1 MDLNLQEN
9 DAAAKRGP
17 VYSASMDPRTE
28 INALL
33 EDGAPG
39 LFRALSPL
47 GRRVY
52 FPPDVPAQS
61 AEARGKEIN
70 GTIGQ
75 ITDGRGGAVPLPS
88 LAAALAG
95 LSAEDL
101 SRALLYSPIEGI
113 PEVRQRWRDWQ
124 RRGVAAEIPSSL
136 PLVTA
141 GLTHSLSVLADLFG
155 GEGRPVAIPRPF
167 WGNYRQTF
175 ATRTGAEVRTA
186 AGYVDAGT
194 AGSRYNTRAIAEA
207 LDGVPDGEPAVAL
220 LNLPSNPGGYSLTVE
235 ERKEVRES
243 LAGVAERRPL
253 VVICDDAYAGLVF
266 EPEIPRESL
275 FWELAGAH
283 PNLIPVKVDGGTKE
297 FSFFGGRIGFLTF
310 ACAPES
316 GVARALESKVKTLVR
331 STIGSPVAA
340 SQVVLL
346 QALRKEGI
354 AAEVEAVRAL
364 LEERYRALK
373 QALAAADPELLSALP
388 FNSGCFA
395 LVEIPEALGLT
406 SEQVRRHLLEH
417 HGTGLVSLEPRYLRI
432 AHCSVDAAALPELVR
447 RLERAVRELA

>member
-1 MDLNLQEN
+1 
-9 DAAAKRGP
+9 
-17 VYSASMDPRTE
+17 MDPRTE

-33 EDGAPG
+33 EHGAPE

-47 GRRVY
+47 GQRVY

-61 AEARGKEIN
+61 AEARGKGIN

-75 ITDGRGGAVPLPS
+75 ITDGRGGAVPLPG
-88 LAAALAG
+88 LAAAFSG
-95 LSAEDL
+95 LSPEDL

-113 PEVRQRWRDWQ
+113 PEVRQRWRAWQ
-124 RRGVAAEIPSSL
+124 RRGVSAEIPSSL

-175 ATRTGAEVRTA
+175 AVRTGADVRTA
-186 AGYVDAGT
+186 PGSVDG
-194 AGSRYNTRAIAEA
+194 RYNTRAIAEA

-235 ERKEVRES
+235 ERREVRAS
-243 LAGVAERRPL
+243 LLAVAERRPL

-266 EPEIPRESL
+266 EPDIPRESL
-275 FWELAGAH
+275 FWELIGAH
-283 PNLIPVKVDGGTKE
+283 PNLVPVKVDGATKE
-297 FSFFGGRIGFLTF
+297 FSFFGGRVGFVTF
-310 ACAPES
+310 ACDPDS

-331 STIGSPVAA
+331 SVIGSPVAS

-354 AAEVEAVRAL
+354 EAEVEEIRQL

-373 QALAAADPELLSALP
+373 GALAAVDPELLTVLP

-395 LVEIPEALGLT
+395 LVELPEKLGLT
-406 SEQVRRHLLEH
+406 AEQVRGHLLEH
-417 HGTGLVSLEPRYLRI
+417 HDTGLISIEPRYLRI
-432 AHCSVDAAALPELVR
+432 AHCSVDAAALPELAR
-447 RLERAVRELA
+447 RLEQGVRELATSATSHSPRRP

>member
-1 MDLNLQEN
+1 
-9 DAAAKRGP
+9 
-17 VYSASMDPRTE
+17 MDPRTE
-28 INALL
+28 INSLL
-33 EDGAPG
+33 EHGAPE

-47 GRRVY
+47 GQRVY
-52 FPPDVPAQS
+52 MPPDVPAQS

-75 ITDGRGGAVPLPS
+75 ITDGRGGAVPLPA
-88 LAAALAG
+88 LAGALAG
-95 LSAEDL
+95 LSSEDL

-113 PEVRQRWRDWQ
+113 PEVRQRWRAWQ
-124 RRGVAAEIPSSL
+124 RRGVAEEIPSSL

-155 GEGRPVAIPRPF
+155 GEGRAVAIPRPF

-186 AGYVDAGT
+186 AAYVDG
-194 AGSRYNTRAIAEA
+194 RYNTRATAEA
-207 LDGVPDGEPAVAL
+207 LGGVPDGEPAVAL
-220 LNLPSNPGGYSLTVE
+220 LNLPSNPGGYSLTVD
-235 ERKEVRES
+235 ERKEVRAS
-243 LAGVAERRPL
+243 LTGIAERRPL
-253 VVICDDAYAGLVF
+253 VVICDDAYAGLVY

-275 FWELAGAH
+275 FWELIGAH

-297 FSFFGGRIGFLTF
+297 FSFFGGRVGFLTF
-310 ACAPES
+310 ACAPDS
-316 GVARALESKVKTLVR
+316 GVARALESKIKALVR
-331 STIGSPVAA
+331 STVGSPVAA
-340 SQVVLL
+340 AQVILL

-354 AAEVEAVRAL
+354 EAEVEAVRAL

-373 QALAAADPELLSALP
+373 EALAAADPELLAPLP

-395 LVEIPEALGLT
+395 LVEIPEKLGLT
-406 SEQVRRHLLEH
+406 AEQVRRHLLEH
-417 HGTGLVSLEPRYLRI
+417 HDTGLVSLEQRFLRI

-447 RLERAVRELA
+447 RLELGVRELTATPSHTRHRP

>member
-1 MDLNLQEN
+1 MDL
-9 DAAAKRGP
+9 
-17 VYSASMDPRTE
+17 RTE
-28 INALL
+28 INSLL

-47 GRRVY
+47 GRRVC

-75 ITDGRGGAVPLPS
+75 ITDGRGGAVPLPT

-95 LSAEDL
+95 LSSDDL
-101 SRALLYSPIEGI
+101 SRAFLYSPVEGI
-113 PEVRQRWRDWQ
+113 PEVRQRWRAWQ
-124 RRGVAAEIPSSL
+124 RRGVAEEIPSSL

-167 WGNYRQTF
+167 WGNYRQVF

-186 AGYVDAGT
+186 PAYVDG
-194 AGSRYNTRAIAEA
+194 RCNTRAIAEA
-207 LDGVPDGEPAVAL
+207 LDGAPDDEPAVAI
-220 LNLPSNPGGYSLTVE
+220 LNLPSNPGGYSLTVD
-235 ERKEVRES
+235 ERREMRES
-243 LAGVAERRPL
+243 LVALAERRSL
-253 VVICDDAYAGLVF
+253 VVICDDAYAGLVY

-275 FWELAGAH
+275 FWELIGAH
-283 PNLIPVKVDGGTKE
+283 PNLVPVKVDGGTKE
-297 FSFFGGRIGFLTF
+297 FSFFGGRVGFLTF
-310 ACAPES
+310 ACAPDS

-340 SQVVLL
+340 SQVALL

-354 AAEVEAVRAL
+354 EAEVEAVRAL
-364 LEERYRALK
+364 LEERYRALEG
-373 QALAAADPELLSALP
+373 ALAGADPELIRPLP

-395 LVEIPEALGLT
+395 LVEIPETLGLT
-406 SEQVRRHLLEH
+406 SEQVRRHLLDH
-417 HGTGLVSLEPRYLRI
+417 HDTGLVSLEPRFLRI
-432 AHCSVDAAALPELVR
+432 AHCSIDAAALPELVR
-447 RLERAVRELA
+447 RLERAVRELS

>member
-1 MDLNLQEN
+1 
-9 DAAAKRGP
+9 
-17 VYSASMDPRTE
+17 MDPRTE

-33 EDGAPG
+33 ETGAPG

-75 ITDGRGGAVPLPS
+75 ITDGRGGAVPLPT
-88 LAAALAG
+88 LAAALSG
-95 LSAEDL
+95 LSSEDL
-101 SRALLYSPIEGI
+101 SRALLYSPVEGI
-113 PEVRQRWRDWQ
+113 PEVRQRWRAWQ

-175 ATRTGAEVRTA
+175 AVRTGAEVKTA
-186 AGYVDAGT
+186 PGYVDG
-194 AGSRYNTRAIAEA
+194 RYNVRAIAEA
-207 LDGVPDGEPAVAL
+207 LEGVPDGEPAVAL
-220 LNLPSNPGGYSLTVE
+220 LNLPSNPGGYSLAAE
-235 ERKEVRES
+235 ERKEMRES
-243 LAGVAERRPL
+243 LLGVAERRPL
-253 VVICDDAYAGLVF
+253 VVVCDDAYAGLVF
-266 EPEIPRESL
+266 EPDIPRESL
-275 FWELAGAH
+275 FWELIGAH
-283 PNLIPVKVDGGTKE
+283 PNLVPVKVDGGTKE
-297 FSFFGGRIGFLTF
+297 FSFFGGRVGFLTF
-310 ACAPES
+310 GCDPDS
-316 GVARALESKVKTLVR
+316 GVARALESKMKTLVR

-340 SQVVLL
+340 SQVILL

-354 AAEVEAVRAL
+354 EAEVEAVRAL
-364 LEERYRALK
+364 LERRYRALQ
-373 QALAAADPELLSALP
+373 QALAAADPGLLSALP

-395 LVEIPEALGLT
+395 LVEIPEKLGLT
-406 SEQVRRHLLEH
+406 SEQVRRHLLDH
-417 HGTGLVSLEPRYLRI
+417 HDTGLVSLEPRFLRI
-432 AHCSVDAAALPELVR
+432 AHCSVDEAALPELVR
-447 RLERAVRELA
+447 RVERAVGELATSTP